1 MMRDGG
7 LGWREDGRLWRE
19 DQHGQVFGSSPGH
32 SFLASQS
39 LLAPLLTAPCHPR
52 HPQALM
58 NVCVLEFRP
67 SSKMPFS
74 FCNKPGLLVSGDFA

>member
-19 DQHGQVFGSSPGH
+19 DQQGQVSGSSPGY

-39 LLAPLLTAPCHPR
+39 LLLPLLTALFHPR

-58 NVCVLEFRP
+58 NAYVLEFRP

-74 FCNKPGLLVSGDFA
+74 FCNKPGLLVSGDLA